1 MSTAK
6 LVANKPRMTSEE
18 RRAAI
23 VQAALRLFAEK
34 GFRGTTTRELAAAVG
49 VTEPVLYEHFRTKRD
64 LYSAIIEEK
73 ANGGLAALQALRD
86 RYAAEQ
92 NDFGYFSSLGQAIVD
107 WYTKDPTFIRLL
119 LFSNLEGHELKELFH
134 ERSHDLFSI
143 ITGYIDSRIAA
154 GAMRPMDAAIAGRAF
169 FGMVAHYAMTGL
181 VFGCAPFPRSPK
193 EVVDE
198 MVTIFLQGVSA
209 EGKRTKDK
217 RSEGKQ

>member
-1 MSTAK
+1 MSTVK
-6 LVANKPRMTSEE
+6 LASNKPRMTSEE

-23 VQAALRLFAEK
+23 IRAAIQLFAEK

-73 ANGGLAALQALRD
+73 ANSGLAALQALRE
-86 RYAAEQ
+86 RYAEEQ
-92 NDFGYFSSLGQAIVD
+92 DDFGFFNALGQATVH
-107 WYTKDPTFIRLL
+107 WYTSDPTFIRLL

-143 ITGYIDSRIAA
+143 VTDYIERRIAA
-154 GAMRPMDAAIAGRAF
+154 GAMRPVDAAIAGRAF

-181 VFGCAPFPRSPK
+181 VFGCAPFPRDSK
-193 EVVDE
+193 EVVQE
-198 MVTIFLQGVSA
+198 MVTIFMQGMST
-209 EGKRTKDK
+209 E
-217 RSEGKQ
+217 EKQ

>member
-1 MSTAK
+1 
-6 LVANKPRMTSEE
+6 MTSDE

-23 VQAALRLFAEK
+23 VEAALRLFAEK

-73 ANGGLAALQALRD
+73 ANSGLAALQALRD
-86 RYAAEQ
+86 QYVDTHDDVGFFNA
-92 NDFGYFSSLGQAIVD
+92 LGNATIE

-143 ITGYIDSRIAA
+143 VTDYIERRIAA
-154 GAMRPMDAAIAGRAF
+154 GVMRPIDAAIAGRAF

-181 VFGCAPFPRSPK
+181 IFGCAPFAKNPE
-193 EVVDE
+193 EVVRE
-198 MVTIFLQGVSA
+198 MVTIFIQGMC
-209 EGKRTKDK
+209 K
-217 RSEGKQ
+217 EGKQ

>member
-1 MSTAK
+1 MSIVK
-6 LVANKPRMTSEE
+6 VASRQPRMTSDE

-23 VQAALRLFAEK
+23 IQAALQMFAEK

-73 ANGGLAALQALRD
+73 ANSGLATLQTLRD
-86 RYAAEQ
+86 HYAEEQ
-92 NDFGYFSSLGQAIVD
+92 NDFGFFNSLGQAVIE

-143 ITGYIDSRIAA
+143 VSDYIDRRIAA
-154 GAMRPMDAAIAGRAF
+154 GAMRPVDSAIAGRAF

-181 VFGCAPFPRSPK
+181 VFGCAPFPQDPK
-193 EVVDE
+193 QVVQE
-198 MVTIFLQGVSA
+198 MVTIFMQGMS
-209 EGKRTKDK
+209 T
-217 RSEGKQ
+217 EGKQ